1 MIICEVGLNHMGN
14 IRYANQYIDKIIKS
28 RADGVLFH
36 IREDSFYKNKKNSKL
51 FLTENFYYDVC
62 KKLHKHKIKFGITL
76 ADPDKIDFCEKV
88 GVDFYKI
95 FSRDINDV
103 DIFNAIN
110 KTKKKTFISTGLS
123 DISEIK
129 KIYSKIKNQK
139 KRFTLIHTQLNNDI
153 EFVNLKTIPI
163 LKKKFQMNVAYG
175 NHSKNIMTIYLALAF
190 EPSDLIFY
198 VKGTKKIKHIDDAHA
213 VNFEQLPL
221 MLSNLRELPYSLGNG
236 KKTQMTNSIF

>member
-1 MIICEVGLNHMGN
+1 MIICEVGLNHMGSVQ
-14 IRYANQYIDKIIKS
+14 YANEYIDKIIKS

-36 IREDSFYKNKKNSKL
+36 IREDVFYKNKKNSKL
-51 FLTENFYYDVC
+51 LLPEIFYYDIC

-76 ADPDKIDFCEKV
+76 ANPEKIDFCEKV

-123 DISEIK
+123 DISEIN

-153 EFVNLKTIPI
+153 KLVNLKTIPI
-163 LKKKFQMNVAYG
+163 IKKKFQMNVAYG
-175 NHSKNIMTIYLALAF
+175 NHSKNIMAIYLALAF

-198 VKGTKKIKHIDDAHA
+198 VKGKKRIKHIDENHA
-213 VNFEQLPL
+213 VQLEKLPS
-221 MLSNLRELPYSLGNG
+221 MLSDFRELPYSLGSG
-236 KKTQMTNSIF
+236 TKIKMTNSIF

>member
-1 MIICEVGLNHMGN
+1 MIICEVGLNHMGSVQ
-14 IRYANQYIDKIIKS
+14 YANEYIDKIIKS

-36 IREDSFYKNKKNSKL
+36 IREDVFYKNKKNSKL
-51 FLTENFYYDVC
+51 LLPEIFYYDIC

-76 ADPDKIDFCEKV
+76 ANPEKIDFCEKV

-123 DISEIK
+123 DISEIN

-153 EFVNLKTIPI
+153 KLVNLKTIPI
-163 LKKKFQMNVAYG
+163 IKKKFQMNVAYG
-175 NHSKNIMTIYLALAF
+175 NHSKNIMVIYLALAF

-198 VKGTKKIKHIDDAHA
+198 VKGKKRIKHIDENHA
-213 VNFEQLPL
+213 VQLEKLPS
-221 MLSNLRELPYSLGNG
+221 MLSDFRELPYSLGSG
-236 KKTQMTNSIF
+236 TKIKMTNSIF